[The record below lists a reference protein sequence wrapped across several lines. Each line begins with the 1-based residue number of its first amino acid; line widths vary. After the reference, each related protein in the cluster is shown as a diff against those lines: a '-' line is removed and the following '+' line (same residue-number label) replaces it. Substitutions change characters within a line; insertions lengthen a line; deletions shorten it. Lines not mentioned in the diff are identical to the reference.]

1 MTPEQQRAIVAEGI
15 MNWEYHETSRFS
27 PYPHY
32 ADSIRLVVHVADY
45 HPDLKDDR
53 SLGQMRDLKARL
65 EKLRVGYE
73 SGWDAGEGAWAL
85 LKPWRLGVQN
95 IAVSGSTSEGA
106 ALLEAAARL
115 AKEMKCE
122 VSPKKK

>member
-1 MTPEQQRAIVAEGI
+1 MPKPEQRAIVAEGI

-53 SLGQMRDLKARL
+53 SLGQMRDLKAALREL
-65 EKLRVGYE
+65 KVSYTINWTEWVANWQVSLSHDKYDDVEVVSKL
-73 SGWDAGEGAWAL
+73 
-85 LKPWRLGVQN
+85 
-95 IAVSGSTSEGA
+95 SEGA
-106 ALLEAAARL
+106 ALLEAAAKL
-115 AKEMKCE
+115 AKEMK
-122 VSPKKK
+122 K